1 MSTGNKKGV
10 RSGSPGFLGRMWQFL
25 REVRWEL
32 SRVIWPDRPQIV
44 TYTLIVTVAVLV
56 VASASWV
63 VDTVVTQL
71 LRLVI

>member
-1 MSTGNKKGV
+1 MSTVNKKGA
-10 RSGSPGFLGRMWQFL
+10 RTANAGFLGRMFQFL

-44 TYTLIVTVAVLV
+44 TYTLIVLVAVLV